1 MSLNRSVMSFAE
13 QWLRWKIIV
22 FNELSQSQKE
32 KYNVSSHFL
41 CPRSY
46 MDIWIN
52 TCMYMCKKAEEKLPR
67 KKRRITGEKRVR
79 KGRWGLRVEMLKI
92 QHTHTCIKLKNK
104 YIYFLQTFLTFK
116 MNLFFCALWV
126 CVCMHVFLC
135 VHRYDIAHE
144 WPKSNMQVSSLFSY
158 PTCRSLNR
166 IQIVRLPSSVTVL
179 SHPVLSQP
187 HWAQI
192 FCMYMDH
199 LKTIIQWV

>member
-1 MSLNRSVMSFAE
+1 MFPL
-13 QWLRWKIIV
+13 I
-22 FNELSQSQKE
+22 
-32 KYNVSSHFL
+32 FL

-52 TCMYMCKKAEEKLPR
+52 TCMYMCKRAEEKLPR
-67 KKRRITGEKRVR
+67 KKRSVMGEKKIR
-79 KGRWGLRVEMLKI
+79 KRKLGTEGGDVEDTT
-92 QHTHTCIKLKNK
+92 QTHTCIKLKNK

-116 MNLFFCALWV
+116 MHLFFVLCE
-126 CVCMHVFLC
+126 CVSCMCFFLC
-135 VHRYDIAHE
+135 VHRQNIAHE

-158 PTCRSLNR
+158 PPCRPLNR
-166 IQIVRLPSSVTVL
+166 IQIVKLPSSVTAL

-199 LKTIIQWV
+199 SKIIIQWFQCLYFSNSIGLYLWRINFQKDFQGSWTV